1 MSRSPSIPADDPAAA
16 FEPHRRHLL
25 GLAYRMLGSV
35 AEAEDVVQDSYLR
48 WQAADRG
55 SVASPRAFLSTVA
68 TRLSLDRLKSA
79 QARKEHYVGPWL
91 PEPLV
96 DESAAPDEAVELAD
110 DLTYSLLL
118 ALERLSPLERAAF
131 LLHDVFDLDYAEV
144 AKTLDRNE
152 AACRQLAAR
161 ARRNVQSARPRYPVK
176 REEAERLAAAFLKAS
191 RQGDADALKA
201 MLAEDVE
208 FHSDGG
214 GLRPAALN
222 VIAGQANVIA
232 FFAGLARKFGG
243 GIPPV
248 LHLGTINA
256 APGFATL
263 ERDGLPQTV
272 SLELEDG
279 LIKRIFVMRNPE
291 KLRHLPFATN

>member
-1 MSRSPSIPADDPAAA
+1 MNHSAPIPTDDSATA

-48 WQAADRG
+48 WQATDRE
-55 SVASPRAFLSTVA
+55 SVASPRAFLSTIA

-96 DESAAPDEAVELAD
+96 DDEAAPGHAVELAD

-144 AKTLDRNE
+144 AETLERNE

-161 ARRNVQSARPRYPVK
+161 ARRNVQTARPRYKVK

-201 MLAEDVE
+201 MLAQDVE

-222 VIAGQANVIA
+222 VITGQANVIA

-263 ERDGLPQTV
+263 EADGLPQTV

-291 KLRHLPFATN
+291 KLRHLPFVTN

>member
-1 MSRSPSIPADDPAAA
+1 MTHPIPADDMAGT
-16 FEPHRRHLL
+16 FEAHRRHLL

-48 WQAADRG
+48 WQAADRA

-96 DESAAPDEAVELAD
+96 DESAAPDKAVELAD

-144 AKTLDRNE
+144 AETLDRNE

-161 ARRNVQSARPRYPVK
+161 ARRNVQTARPRYKVK
-176 REEAERLAAAFLKAS
+176 RDEAERLAAAFLKAS
-191 RQGDADALKA
+191 RQGDAAALKA

-222 VIAGQANVIA
+222 VITGRAHVIA
-232 FFAGLARKFGG
+232 FFAGLARKFGSQM
-243 GIPPV
+243 PTV
-248 LHLGTINA
+248 LHLGPINA
-256 APGFATL
+256 APGVATL
-263 ERDGLPQTV
+263 EADGLPQTV
-272 SLELEDG
+272 SLELENG

>member
-1 MSRSPSIPADDPAAA
+1 MTHSAPILADDPAST

-48 WQAADRG
+48 WQAADRET
-55 SVASPRAFLSTVA
+55 VASPRAFLSTIA

-96 DESAAPDEAVELAD
+96 DDDSAPDHAVELAD

-144 AKTLDRNE
+144 AETLDRNE

-161 ARRNVQSARPRYPVK
+161 ARRNVQTARPRFKVK

-191 RQGDADALKA
+191 RHGDADALKA
-201 MLAEDVE
+201 MLADDVE
-208 FHSDGG
+208 VHSDGG

-232 FFAGLARKFGG
+232 LFAGLARKFGG
-243 GIPPV
+243 EIPLV

-263 ERDGLPQTV
+263 EADGLPQTV
-272 SLELEDG
+272 SLELEEG

-291 KLRHLPFATN
+291 KLRHLPFMTN